1 MRERRVQGG
10 RAGWGGDKSSRR
22 RSPACRFA
30 PKCVTTFQETRE
42 SRSYSSGC
50 MATPQALF
58 TQEAEPRFTSESVGR
73 LSRLGRIMPAA
84 IPYGHAVASR
94 IASVSVF
101 IIPLAHRRNRNVIRP
116 ASILP
121 AVFSCLLGAGFGQ
134 AAPSAPEKV
143 TLIRAATLIDRVSAH

>member
-1 MRERRVQGG
+1 
-10 RAGWGGDKSSRR
+10 
-22 RSPACRFA
+22 
-30 PKCVTTFQETRE
+30 
-42 SRSYSSGC
+42 

-84 IPYGHAVASR
+84 IPYGHAVACR

-101 IIPLAHRRNRNVIRP
+101 IIPLAHTRNRNVIRR
-116 ASILP
+116 ATILP

-134 AAPSAPEKV
+134 APPSAPEKV
-143 TLIRAATLIDRVSAH
+143 TLIRAATLIDGASAQVRHNVPATIRGNKIENVSQDGNPPAGATVINLAP